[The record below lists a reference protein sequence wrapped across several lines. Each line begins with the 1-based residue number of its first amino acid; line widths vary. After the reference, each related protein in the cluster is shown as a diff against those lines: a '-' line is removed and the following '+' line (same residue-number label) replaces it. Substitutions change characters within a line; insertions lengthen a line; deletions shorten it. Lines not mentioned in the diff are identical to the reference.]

1 MIRCARYVLETSTSS
16 RSKAK
21 NAHEIQAVKERGY
34 EENVEMENVKLGIM
48 VVSCA
53 FAAAGHF
60 VGTFPD
66 NRIFLGCMCVAYFVG
81 SGVLQFIMT
90 FIDKDYIYIS
100 KPKEDLA
107 KGGVVLGIRSDMKR
121 FDEHYELK
129 FEKQDEKVKRPES
142 ERLIESS
149 KKSIGNYFDYD
160 GYFAKELFL
169 NDVLN
174 QLKRFEK
181 RCAEEAKSN

>member
-1 MIRCARYVLETSTSS
+1 M
-16 RSKAK
+16 
-21 NAHEIQAVKERGY
+21 NERGY
-34 EENVEMENVKLGIM
+34 KENYALENIKLGIM
-48 VVSCA
+48 VMSCA

-81 SGVLQFIMT
+81 SGVLQFIIT

-100 KPKEDLA
+100 KPKEGLG

-129 FEKQDEKVKRPES
+129 FEKQDERVKGPES
-142 ERLIESS
+142 KRLIEAS
-149 KKSIGNYFDYD
+149 KNSIGNYFDYD

-169 NDVLN
+169 NDVVD

-181 RCAEEAKSN
+181 RCAEETKSN